1 MDFALPL
8 ENKKISDSSL
18 ETKIREMLGENE
30 RELFRIV
37 TDLLPCGN
45 YGQSLAEFTDRRIIA
60 AHREEDGNI
69 VCDTVLYSE
78 AESLTIKRMYGNA
91 FLLAVKKSG
100 EKTQIARATY
110 AVTALFNSAVLFM
123 DKINSEMPT
132 DEAMESVIS
141 AYRSFCTVC
150 PKCGRN
156 LVRPGADCLN
166 CASKGKLVSKLVKY
180 VKPEF
185 KIICISVIMSVVITA
200 LSLVPPYITK
210 MLVDDVIPSKNKQAL
225 YIIVAFLLGTYI
237 IQYLLGAIRGTLLR
251 RAGDSIVADLRNDV
265 FEKAQ
270 HLPMKFYDKT
280 STGSVIN
287 RISNDTSNLQAF
299 ILRITQ
305 DVITQL
311 FLLVGIVII
320 MITMNWKLSLLS
332 LIPVPFVVYAS
343 RKFGRKIRPFYRRIW
358 RKWTAVSSVLTDSIP
373 CIRVVKAFSGE
384 KRASKRLEKQNNE
397 WFRVSVRAGKMSSI
411 FSSLISFVVV
421 CGSLIIW
428 DVGGLQVIN
437 GSPDISLGL
446 LVSFISYTSMFYGP
460 VNFFAGLNDSYQ
472 SALTS
477 AERVMDILDAEPE
490 HDDGKGNIPDHIS
503 GKVEFRHVS
512 FSFDKTKNVL
522 SDINLTIEPGEAVG
536 IVGTTG
542 SGKTTLINLFMRF
555 YDNYDGQIL
564 LDGKDIKTIDMSYF
578 RTKIGYVQQE
588 AMMFSDTIFN
598 NIAYAKPNAT
608 IEEVLMAAD
617 IANAHEFILRH
628 PDAYDTILG
637 ERGVGLS
644 GGERQRISIARAILN
659 NPSVLIFDEATSAVD
674 SETEKLIQDA
684 INNLVKGRTTLMI
697 AHRLSTLKQA
707 DKIVVI
713 DKGRIAEFGTPD
725 ELMAKQGKYYRL
737 VKIQSMAD
745 QVKLD
750 KEKEHL
756 E

>member
-1 MDFALPL
+1 MNIVLPL
-8 ENKKISDSSL
+8 ENKKITDEAIL
-18 ETKIREMLGENE
+18 ERLKTELSEGE
-30 RELFRIV
+30 RELFRIT
-37 TDLLPCGN
+37 TDLLPDGN
-45 YGQSLAEFTDRRIIA
+45 YGEPLVAFTDSRIISVYPS
-60 AHREEDGNI
+60 GNSSE
-69 VCDTVLYSE
+69 VMTVSYSE
-78 AESLTIKRMYGNA
+78 LDGLSIKRMYGNA
-91 FLLAVKKSG
+91 FLLAIKKSG
-100 EKTQIARATY
+100 EKVSLARATY
-110 AVTALFNSAVLFM
+110 AVTALFNAAVLFV
-123 DKINSEMPT
+123 DK
-132 DEAMESVIS
+132 VIS
-141 AYRSFCTVC
+141 GTQADDAIGGVETAYRSFCTVC

-166 CASKGKLVSKLVKY
+166 CASKGKLVSKLAKY
-180 VKPEF
+180 VKPEI
-185 KIICISVIMSVVITA
+185 KVIILSVVMSVMITA
-200 LSLVPPYITK
+200 LSLVPPYVTK
-210 MLVDDVIPSKNKQAL
+210 MLVDDIIPDKNKKML
-225 YIIVAFLLGTYI
+225 YIIVAFLFGTYLV
-237 IQYLLGAIRGTLLR
+237 QYLLSAVRGALLR

-287 RISNDTSNLQAF
+287 RISSDTNNLQAF

-305 DVITQL
+305 EVVTQL
-311 FLLVGIVII
+311 FLLIGIVVI

-373 CIRVVKAFSGE
+373 CIRVIKSFSGE
-384 KRASKRLEKQNNE
+384 KRASKRLEKQNEE
-397 WFRVSVRAGKMSSI
+397 WLKVSVRAGRMSSI
-411 FSSLISFVVV
+411 FTAAVSFVIV

-428 DVGGLQVIN
+428 NVGGLEVIE
-437 GSPDISLGL
+437 GKSGISLGL

-490 HDDGKGNIPDHIS
+490 HDDGKGNIPQRLQ

-542 SGKTTLINLFMRF
+542 SGKTTLINLFLRF

-564 LDGKDIKTIDMSYF
+564 LDGQDIKTLDMSWF
-578 RTKIGYVQQE
+578 RSRIGYVQQE

-598 NIAYAKPNAT
+598 NIAYGKPNAS
-608 IEEVLMAAD
+608 IEEVLKAAD

-628 PDAYDTILG
+628 PDAYDTVLG

-659 NPSVLIFDEATSAVD
+659 NPGVLIFDEATSAVD

-713 DKGRIAEFGTPD
+713 DKGRILEFGTPD
-725 ELMAKQGKYYRL
+725 ELMAKKGKYYRL
-737 VKIQSMAD
+737 VKIQSMAES
-745 QVKLD
+745 VTRD
-750 KEKEHL
+750 KEREHL

>member
-1 MDFALPL
+1 MNLVLPL
-8 ENKKISDSSL
+8 ENKKITDEAIL
-18 ETKIREMLGENE
+18 ERLKTELSEGE
-30 RELFRIV
+30 RELFRIT
-37 TDLLPCGN
+37 TDLLPDGN
-45 YGQSLAEFTDRRIIA
+45 YGEPLVAFTDSRIISVYPSGNS
-60 AHREEDGNI
+60 RE
-69 VCDTVLYSE
+69 VMTVSYSE
-78 AESLTIKRMYGNA
+78 LDGLSIKRMYGNA
-91 FLLAVKKSG
+91 FLLAIKKSG
-100 EKTQIARATY
+100 EKVSLARATY
-110 AVTALFNSAVLFM
+110 AVTALFNAAVLFV
-123 DKINSEMPT
+123 DK
-132 DEAMESVIS
+132 VIS
-141 AYRSFCTVC
+141 GTQADDAIGGVETAYRSFCTVC

-166 CASKGKLVSKLVKY
+166 CASKGKLVSKLAKY
-180 VKPEF
+180 VKPEI
-185 KIICISVIMSVVITA
+185 KAIILSVVMSVMITA
-200 LSLVPPYITK
+200 LSLVPPYVTK
-210 MLVDDVIPSKNKQAL
+210 MLVDDIIPDKNKKML
-225 YIIVAFLLGTYI
+225 YIIVAFLFGTYLV
-237 IQYLLGAIRGTLLR
+237 QYLLSAVRGALLR

-287 RISNDTSNLQAF
+287 RISSDTNNLQAF

-305 DVITQL
+305 EVVTQL
-311 FLLVGIVII
+311 FLLIGIVVI

-373 CIRVVKAFSGE
+373 CIRVIKSFSGE
-384 KRASKRLEKQNNE
+384 KRASKRLEKQNEE
-397 WFRVSVRAGKMSSI
+397 WLKVSVRAGRMSSI
-411 FSSLISFVVV
+411 FTAAVSFVIV

-428 DVGGLQVIN
+428 NVGGLEVIE
-437 GSPDISLGL
+437 GKSGISLGL

-490 HDDGKGNIPDHIS
+490 HDDGKGNIPQRIQ

-542 SGKTTLINLFMRF
+542 SGKTTLVNLFLRF

-564 LDGKDIKTIDMSYF
+564 LDGKDIKTLDMSWF
-578 RTKIGYVQQE
+578 RSKIGYVQQE

-598 NIAYAKPNAT
+598 NIAYGKPNAT
-608 IEEVLMAAD
+608 IEEVLKAAD

-628 PDAYDTILG
+628 PDAYDTVLG

-713 DKGRIAEFGTPD
+713 DKGRILEFGTPD
-725 ELMAKQGKYYRL
+725 ELMAKKGKYYRL
-737 VKIQSMAD
+737 VKIQSMAES
-745 QVKLD
+745 VTRD
-750 KEKEHL
+750 KEREHL

>member
-1 MDFALPL
+1 MNLVLPL
-8 ENKKISDSSL
+8 ENKKITDEAIL
-18 ETKIREMLGENE
+18 ERLKTELSEGE
-30 RELFRIV
+30 RELFRIT
-37 TDLLPCGN
+37 TDLLPDGN
-45 YGQSLAEFTDRRIIA
+45 YGEPLVVFTDSRIISVYPSGNS
-60 AHREEDGNI
+60 RE
-69 VCDTVLYSE
+69 VMTVSYSE
-78 AESLTIKRMYGNA
+78 LDGLSIKRMYGNA
-91 FLLAVKKSG
+91 FLLAIKKSG
-100 EKTQIARATY
+100 EKVSLARATY
-110 AVTALFNSAVLFM
+110 AVTALFNAAVLFV
-123 DKINSEMPT
+123 DK
-132 DEAMESVIS
+132 VIS
-141 AYRSFCTVC
+141 GTQADDATGGVETAYRSFCTVC

-166 CASKGKLVSKLVKY
+166 CASKGKLVSKLAKY
-180 VKPEF
+180 VKPEI
-185 KIICISVIMSVVITA
+185 KVIILSVVMSVMITA
-200 LSLVPPYITK
+200 LSLVPPYVTK
-210 MLVDDVIPSKNKQAL
+210 MLVDDIIPDKNKKML
-225 YIIVAFLLGTYI
+225 YIIVAFLFGTYLV
-237 IQYLLGAIRGTLLR
+237 QYLLSAVRGALLR

-287 RISNDTSNLQAF
+287 RISSDTNNLQAF

-305 DVITQL
+305 EVVTQL
-311 FLLVGIVII
+311 FLLIGIIVI

-373 CIRVVKAFSGE
+373 CIRVVKSFSGE
-384 KRASKRLEKQNNE
+384 KRASKRLEKQNEE
-397 WFRVSVRAGKMSSI
+397 WLKVSVRAGRMSSI
-411 FSSLISFVVV
+411 FTAAVSFVIV

-428 DVGGLQVIN
+428 NVGGLEVIE
-437 GSPDISLGL
+437 GKSGISLGL

-490 HDDGKGNIPDHIS
+490 HDDGKGNIPQRIQ

-542 SGKTTLINLFMRF
+542 SGKTTLVNLFLRF

-564 LDGKDIKTIDMSYF
+564 LDGKDIKTLDMSWF
-578 RTKIGYVQQE
+578 RSKIGYVQQE

-598 NIAYAKPNAT
+598 NIAYGKPNAT
-608 IEEVLMAAD
+608 IEEVLKAAD

-628 PDAYDTILG
+628 PDAYDTVLG

-713 DKGRIAEFGTPD
+713 DKGRILEFGTPD
-725 ELMAKQGKYYRL
+725 ELMAKKGKYYRL
-737 VKIQSMAD
+737 VKIQSMAES
-745 QVKLD
+745 VTRD
-750 KEKEHL
+750 KEREHL

>member
-1 MDFALPL
+1 MEFNLPL
-8 ENKKISDSSL
+8 ENKKVKDASIEEALLKLITGD
-18 ETKIREMLGENE
+18 E

-37 TDLLPCGN
+37 SDLSLDGK
-45 YGQSLAEFTDRRIIA
+45 YGETLAEFTDKRIISVDKDNNG
-60 AHREEDGNI
+60 EI
-69 VCDTVLYSE
+69 KTVFVDYSDIE
-78 AESLTIKRMYGNA
+78 KIFIKRMYGNA
-91 FLLAVKKSG
+91 VLIAQKKDGGKISL
-100 EKTQIARATY
+100 IRSTY
-110 AVTALFNSAVLFM
+110 AVTALFNSATIFFE
-123 DKINSEMPT
+123 KINSEISI
-132 DEAMESVIS
+132 DEAMESIDV
-141 AYRSFCTVC
+141 AYKNFSTIC
-150 PKCGRN
+150 PKCGRK
-156 LVRPGADCLN
+156 LIHPGADCLN
-166 CASKGKLVSKLVKY
+166 CASKGKIISKLVKY
-180 VKPEF
+180 VKPEL
-185 KIICISVIMSVVITA
+185 KTITLSVIFSIIITA
-200 LSLVPPYITK
+200 LSLLPPYITK
-210 MLVDDVIPSKNKQAL
+210 TLVDDILVNKNKQMLYVVVAAL
-225 YIIVAFLLGTYI
+225 FGAYFV
-237 IQYLLGAIRGTLLR
+237 QYLLSAVRNTLLR
-251 RAGDSIVADLRNDV
+251 YTGDRIVESLRNDV

-270 HLPMKFYDKT
+270 HLPMRFYDKT

-287 RISNDTSNLQAF
+287 RISNDTNTLQAF
-299 ILRITQ
+299 IMRITQ
-305 DVITQL
+305 EVITQF
-311 FLLVGIVII
+311 FLLIGIMVI
-320 MITMNWKLSLLS
+320 MLVMNWRLSLLS

-343 RKFGRKIRPFYRRIW
+343 RRFGKKVRPFYRRIW

-373 CIRVVKAFSGE
+373 CIKVVKSFSGE
-384 KRASKRLEKQNNE
+384 KRAANRFRKQNRE
-397 WFRVSVRAGKMSSI
+397 WFKVSVRAGKMSSI
-411 FSSLISFVVV
+411 FPAIISFVVV
-421 CGSLIIW
+421 LGSLIIW
-428 DVGGLQVIN
+428 GVGGIDVIE
-437 GSPDISLGL
+437 GKTGITPGL

-477 AERVMDILDAEPE
+477 AERVMDIIDAEPE
-490 HDDGKGNIPDHIS
+490 RDDGRGNIPDVIR
-503 GKVEFRHVS
+503 GKVEFKHVS

-564 LDGKDIKTIDMSYF
+564 LDGKDIKTIDMEYF
-578 RTKIGYVQQE
+578 RSKIGYVQQE

-598 NIAYAKPNAT
+598 NIAYAKPNAS
-608 IEEVLMAAD
+608 IEEVIRAAD

-644 GGERQRISIARAILN
+644 GGERQRVSIARAILN

-697 AHRLSTLKQA
+697 AHRLSTLRQA

-725 ELMAKQGKYYRL
+725 ELMAKKGKYYRL

>member
-1 MDFALPL
+1 M
-8 ENKKISDSSL
+8 
-18 ETKIREMLGENE
+18 
-30 RELFRIV
+30 
-37 TDLLPCGN
+37 
-45 YGQSLAEFTDRRIIA
+45 
-60 AHREEDGNI
+60 
-69 VCDTVLYSE
+69 
-78 AESLTIKRMYGNA
+78 
-91 FLLAVKKSG
+91 
-100 EKTQIARATY
+100 
-110 AVTALFNSAVLFM
+110 
-123 DKINSEMPT
+123 
-132 DEAMESVIS
+132 
-141 AYRSFCTVC
+141 
-150 PKCGRN
+150 
-156 LVRPGADCLN
+156 
-166 CASKGKLVSKLVKY
+166 
-180 VKPEF
+180 
-185 KIICISVIMSVVITA
+185 
-200 LSLVPPYITK
+200 PPYITK
-210 MLVDDVIPSKNKQAL
+210 TLVDDILVNKNKQMLYVVVAAL
-225 YIIVAFLLGTYI
+225 FGAYFV
-237 IQYLLGAIRGTLLR
+237 QYLLSAVRNTLLR
-251 RAGDSIVADLRNDV
+251 YTGDRIVESLRNDV

-270 HLPMKFYDKT
+270 HLPMRFYDKT

-287 RISNDTSNLQAF
+287 RISNDTNTLQAF
-299 ILRITQ
+299 IMRITQ
-305 DVITQL
+305 EVITQF
-311 FLLVGIVII
+311 FLLIGIMVI
-320 MITMNWKLSLLS
+320 MLVMNWRLSLLS

-343 RKFGRKIRPFYRRIW
+343 RRFGKKVRPFYRRIW

-373 CIRVVKAFSGE
+373 CIKVVKSFSGE
-384 KRASKRLEKQNNE
+384 KRAANRFRKQNRE
-397 WFRVSVRAGKMSSI
+397 WFKVSVRAGKMSSI
-411 FSSLISFVVV
+411 FPAIISFVVV
-421 CGSLIIW
+421 LGSLIIW
-428 DVGGLQVIN
+428 GVGGIDVIE
-437 GSPDISLGL
+437 GKTGITPGL

-477 AERVMDILDAEPE
+477 AERVMDIIDAEPE
-490 HDDGKGNIPDHIS
+490 RDDGRGNIPDVIR
-503 GKVEFRHVS
+503 GKVEFKHVS

-564 LDGKDIKTIDMSYF
+564 LDGKDIKTIDMEYF
-578 RTKIGYVQQE
+578 RSKIGYVQQE

-598 NIAYAKPNAT
+598 NIAYAKPNAS
-608 IEEVLMAAD
+608 IEEVIRAAD

-644 GGERQRISIARAILN
+644 GGERQRVSIARAILN

-697 AHRLSTLKQA
+697 AHRLSTLRQA

-725 ELMAKQGKYYRL
+725 ELMAKKGKYYRL

>member
-1 MDFALPL
+1 MNLVLPL
-8 ENKKISDSSL
+8 ENKKITDEAIL
-18 ETKIREMLGENE
+18 ERLKTELSEGE
-30 RELFRIV
+30 RELFRIT
-37 TDLLPCGN
+37 TDLLPDGN
-45 YGQSLAEFTDRRIIA
+45 YGEPLVAFTDSRIISVYPSGNS
-60 AHREEDGNI
+60 RE
-69 VCDTVLYSE
+69 VMTVSYSE
-78 AESLTIKRMYGNA
+78 LDGLSIKRMYGNA
-91 FLLAVKKSG
+91 FLLAIKKSG
-100 EKTQIARATY
+100 EKVSLARATY
-110 AVTALFNSAVLFM
+110 AVTALFNAAVLFV
-123 DKINSEMPT
+123 DK
-132 DEAMESVIS
+132 VIS
-141 AYRSFCTVC
+141 GTQADDAIGGVETAYRSFCTVC

-166 CASKGKLVSKLVKY
+166 CASKGKLVSKLAKY
-180 VKPEF
+180 VKPEI
-185 KIICISVIMSVVITA
+185 KVIILSVVMSVMITA
-200 LSLVPPYITK
+200 LSLVPPYVTK
-210 MLVDDVIPSKNKQAL
+210 MLVDDIIPDKNKKML
-225 YIIVAFLLGTYI
+225 YIIVAFLFGTYLVH
-237 IQYLLGAIRGTLLR
+237 YLLSAVRGALLR

-287 RISNDTSNLQAF
+287 RISSDTNNLQAF

-305 DVITQL
+305 EVVTQL
-311 FLLVGIVII
+311 FLLIGIIVI

-373 CIRVVKAFSGE
+373 CIRVIKSFSGE
-384 KRASKRLEKQNNE
+384 KRASKRLEKQNEE
-397 WFRVSVRAGKMSSI
+397 WLKVSVRAGRMSSI
-411 FSSLISFVVV
+411 FTAAVSFVIV

-428 DVGGLQVIN
+428 NVGGLEVIE
-437 GSPDISLGL
+437 GKSGISLGL

-490 HDDGKGNIPDHIS
+490 HDDGKGNIPQRIQ

-542 SGKTTLINLFMRF
+542 SGKTTLVNLFLRF

-564 LDGKDIKTIDMSYF
+564 LDGKDIKTLDMSWF
-578 RTKIGYVQQE
+578 RSKIGYVQQE

-598 NIAYAKPNAT
+598 NIAYGKPNAT
-608 IEEVLMAAD
+608 IEEVLKAAD

-628 PDAYDTILG
+628 PDAYDTVLG

-713 DKGRIAEFGTPD
+713 DKGRILEFGTPD
-725 ELMAKQGKYYRL
+725 ELMAKKGKYYRL
-737 VKIQSMAD
+737 VKIQSMAES
-745 QVKLD
+745 VTRD
-750 KEKEHL
+750 KEREHL

>member
-1 MDFALPL
+1 MNLVLPL
-8 ENKKISDSSL
+8 ENKKITDEAIL
-18 ETKIREMLGENE
+18 ERLKTELSEGE
-30 RELFRIV
+30 RELFRIT
-37 TDLLPCGN
+37 TDLLPDGN
-45 YGQSLAEFTDRRIIA
+45 YGEPLVAFTDSRIISVYPSGNS
-60 AHREEDGNI
+60 RE
-69 VCDTVLYSE
+69 VMTVSYSE
-78 AESLTIKRMYGNA
+78 LDGLSIKRMYGNA
-91 FLLAVKKSG
+91 FLLAIKKSG
-100 EKTQIARATY
+100 EKVSLARATY
-110 AVTALFNSAVLFM
+110 AVTALFNAAVLFV
-123 DKINSEMPT
+123 DK
-132 DEAMESVIS
+132 VIS
-141 AYRSFCTVC
+141 GTQADDAIGGVETAYRSFCTVC

-166 CASKGKLVSKLVKY
+166 CASKGKLVSKLAKY
-180 VKPEF
+180 VKPEI
-185 KIICISVIMSVVITA
+185 KVIILSVVMSVMITA
-200 LSLVPPYITK
+200 LSLVPPYVTK
-210 MLVDDVIPSKNKQAL
+210 MLVDDIIPDKNKKML
-225 YIIVAFLLGTYI
+225 YIIVAFLFGTYLV
-237 IQYLLGAIRGTLLR
+237 QYLLSAVRGALLR

-287 RISNDTSNLQAF
+287 RISSDTNNLQAF

-305 DVITQL
+305 EVVTQL
-311 FLLVGIVII
+311 FLLIGIIVI

-373 CIRVVKAFSGE
+373 CIRVIKSFSGE
-384 KRASKRLEKQNNE
+384 KRASKRLEKQNEE
-397 WFRVSVRAGKMSSI
+397 WLKVSVRAGRMSSI
-411 FSSLISFVVV
+411 FTAAVSFVIV

-428 DVGGLQVIN
+428 NVGGLEVIE
-437 GSPDISLGL
+437 GKSGISLGL

-490 HDDGKGNIPDHIS
+490 HDDGKGNIPQRIQ

-542 SGKTTLINLFMRF
+542 SGKTTLVNLFLRF

-564 LDGKDIKTIDMSYF
+564 LDGKDIKTLDMSWF
-578 RTKIGYVQQE
+578 RSKIGYVQQE

-598 NIAYAKPNAT
+598 NIAYGKPNAT
-608 IEEVLMAAD
+608 IEEVLKAAD

-628 PDAYDTILG
+628 PDAYDTVLG

-713 DKGRIAEFGTPD
+713 DKGRILEFGTPD
-725 ELMAKQGKYYRL
+725 ELMAKKGKYYRL
-737 VKIQSMAD
+737 VKIQSMAES
-745 QVKLD
+745 VTRD
-750 KEKEHL
+750 K
-756 E
+756 

>member
-1 MDFALPL
+1 MNLVLPL
-8 ENKKISDSSL
+8 ENKKITDEAIL
-18 ETKIREMLGENE
+18 ERLKTELSEGE
-30 RELFRIV
+30 RELFRIT
-37 TDLLPCGN
+37 TDLLPDGN
-45 YGQSLAEFTDRRIIA
+45 YGEPLVAFTDSRIISVYPSGNS
-60 AHREEDGNI
+60 RE
-69 VCDTVLYSE
+69 VMTVSYSE
-78 AESLTIKRMYGNA
+78 LDGLSIKRMYGNA
-91 FLLAVKKSG
+91 FLLAIKKSG
-100 EKTQIARATY
+100 EKVSLARATY
-110 AVTALFNSAVLFM
+110 AVTALFNAAVLFV
-123 DKINSEMPT
+123 DK
-132 DEAMESVIS
+132 VIS
-141 AYRSFCTVC
+141 GTPADDAIGGVETAYRSFCTVC

-166 CASKGKLVSKLVKY
+166 CASKGKLVSKLAKY
-180 VKPEF
+180 VKPEI
-185 KIICISVIMSVVITA
+185 KAIILSVVMSVMITA
-200 LSLVPPYITK
+200 LSLVPPYVTK
-210 MLVDDVIPSKNKQAL
+210 MLVDDIIPDKNKKML
-225 YIIVAFLLGTYI
+225 YIIVAFLFGTYLV
-237 IQYLLGAIRGTLLR
+237 QYLLSAVRGALLR

-287 RISNDTSNLQAF
+287 RISSDTNNLQAF

-305 DVITQL
+305 EVVTQL
-311 FLLVGIVII
+311 FLLIGIIVI

-373 CIRVVKAFSGE
+373 CIRVIKSFSGE
-384 KRASKRLEKQNNE
+384 KRASKRLEKQNEE
-397 WFRVSVRAGKMSSI
+397 WLKVSVRAGRMSSI
-411 FSSLISFVVV
+411 FTAAVSFAVV

-428 DVGGLQVIN
+428 NVGGLEVIE
-437 GSPDISLGL
+437 GKSDISLGL

-490 HDDGKGNIPDHIS
+490 HDDGKGNIPQRIQ

-542 SGKTTLINLFMRF
+542 SGKTTLINLFLRF

-564 LDGKDIKTIDMSYF
+564 LDGQDIKTLDMSWF
-578 RTKIGYVQQE
+578 RSKIGYVQQE

-598 NIAYAKPNAT
+598 NIAYGKPNAT
-608 IEEVLMAAD
+608 IEEVLKAAD

-628 PDAYDTILG
+628 PDAYDTVLG

-713 DKGRIAEFGTPD
+713 DKGRILEFGTPD
-725 ELMAKQGKYYRL
+725 ELMAKKGKYYRL
-737 VKIQSMAD
+737 VKIQSMAES
-745 QVKLD
+745 VTRD
-750 KEKEHL
+750 KEREHL

>member
-1 MDFALPL
+1 MELVLPL
-8 ENKKISDSSL
+8 ENKKITN
-18 ETKIREMLGENE
+18 EKIIGRLGEELSEGE
-30 RELFRIV
+30 RELFRIT
-37 TDLLPCGN
+37 TDLLPGGD
-45 YGQSLAEFTDRRIIA
+45 YGEPLVTFTDGRIISVYPSGEGTEA
-60 AHREEDGNI
+60 
-69 VCDTVLYSE
+69 VTVSYSE
-78 AESLTIKRMYGNA
+78 LDGLSIKRMYGNA
-91 FLLAVKKSG
+91 FLMAIMKSG
-100 EKTQIARATY
+100 EKVSLARATY
-110 AVTALFNSAVLFM
+110 AVTALFNAAVLFV
-123 DKINSEMPT
+123 DKVVSGTST
-132 DEAMESVIS
+132 DDAIGGVET
-141 AYRSFCTVC
+141 AYRGFCTVC

-166 CASKGKLVSKLVKY
+166 CASKGKLVSKLAKY
-180 VKPEF
+180 VKPEI
-185 KIICISVIMSVVITA
+185 KTIILSVVMSVMITA
-200 LSLVPPYITK
+200 LSLVPPYVTK
-210 MLVDDVIPSKNKQAL
+210 MLVDDIIPDKNKKML
-225 YIIVAFLLGTYI
+225 YIIVAFLFGTYLV
-237 IQYLLGAIRGTLLR
+237 QYLLSAVRGALLR

-287 RISNDTSNLQAF
+287 RISSDTNNLQAF

-305 DVITQL
+305 EVVTQL
-311 FLLVGIVII
+311 FLLIGIIVI

-358 RKWTAVSSVLTDSIP
+358 RKWTAVSSVLTDAIP
-373 CIRVVKAFSGE
+373 CIRVVKSFSGE
-384 KRASKRLEKQNNE
+384 KRASKRLEKQNDE
-397 WFRVSVRAGKMSSI
+397 WLKVSVRAGRMSSI
-411 FSSLISFVVV
+411 FTAAVSFVIV

-428 DVGGLQVIN
+428 NVGGLEVIE
-437 GSPDISLGL
+437 GKSGISLGL

-490 HDDGKGNIPDHIS
+490 HDDGKGNIPQRLQ

-542 SGKTTLINLFMRF
+542 SGKTTLINLFLRF

-564 LDGKDIKTIDMSYF
+564 LDGQDIKTLDMSWF
-578 RTKIGYVQQE
+578 RSRIGYVQQE

-598 NIAYAKPNAT
+598 NIAYGKPNAT
-608 IEEVLMAAD
+608 IEEVLKAAD
-617 IANAHEFILRH
+617 IANVHEFILRH
-628 PDAYDTILG
+628 PDAYDTVLG

-644 GGERQRISIARAILN
+644 GGERQRISITRAILN
-659 NPSVLIFDEATSAVD
+659 NPGVLIFDEATSAVD

-713 DKGRIAEFGTPD
+713 DKGRILEFGTPD
-725 ELMAKQGKYYRL
+725 ELMAKKGKYYRL
-737 VKIQSMAD
+737 VKIQSMAES
-745 QVKLD
+745 VTRD
-750 KEKEHL
+750 KEREHL

>member
-1 MDFALPL
+1 MNLVLPL
-8 ENKKISDSSL
+8 ENKKITDEAIL
-18 ETKIREMLGENE
+18 ERLKTELSEGE
-30 RELFRIV
+30 RELFRIT
-37 TDLLPCGN
+37 TDLLPDGN
-45 YGQSLAEFTDRRIIA
+45 YGEPLVAFTDSRIISVYPSGNS
-60 AHREEDGNI
+60 RE
-69 VCDTVLYSE
+69 VMTVSYSE
-78 AESLTIKRMYGNA
+78 LDGLSIKRMYGNA
-91 FLLAVKKSG
+91 FLLAIKKSG
-100 EKTQIARATY
+100 EKVSLARATY
-110 AVTALFNSAVLFM
+110 AVTALFNAAVLFV
-123 DKINSEMPT
+123 DKVVSGTST
-132 DEAMESVIS
+132 DDAIGGVET

-166 CASKGKLVSKLVKY
+166 CASKGKLVSKLAKY
-180 VKPEF
+180 VKPEI
-185 KIICISVIMSVVITA
+185 KVIILSVVMSVMITA
-200 LSLVPPYITK
+200 LSLVPPYVTK
-210 MLVDDVIPSKNKQAL
+210 MLVDDIIPDKNKKML
-225 YIIVAFLLGTYI
+225 YIIVAFLFGTYLV
-237 IQYLLGAIRGTLLR
+237 QYLLSAVRGALLR

-287 RISNDTSNLQAF
+287 RISSDTNNLQAF

-305 DVITQL
+305 EVVTQL
-311 FLLVGIVII
+311 FLLIGIIVI

-373 CIRVVKAFSGE
+373 CIRVVKSFSGE
-384 KRASKRLEKQNNE
+384 KRASKRLEKQNEE
-397 WFRVSVRAGKMSSI
+397 WLKVSVRAGRMSSI
-411 FSSLISFVVV
+411 FTAAVSFVIV

-428 DVGGLQVIN
+428 NVGGLEVIE
-437 GSPDISLGL
+437 GKSGISLGL

-490 HDDGKGNIPDHIS
+490 HDDGKGNIPQRIQ

-542 SGKTTLINLFMRF
+542 SGKTTLVNLFLRF

-564 LDGKDIKTIDMSYF
+564 LDGKDIKTLDMSWF
-578 RTKIGYVQQE
+578 RSKIGYVQQE

-598 NIAYAKPNAT
+598 NIAYGKPNAT
-608 IEEVLMAAD
+608 IEEVLKAAD

-628 PDAYDTILG
+628 PDAYDTVLG

-713 DKGRIAEFGTPD
+713 DKGRILEFGTPD
-725 ELMAKQGKYYRL
+725 ELMAKKGKYYRL
-737 VKIQSMAD
+737 VKIQSMAES
-745 QVKLD
+745 VTRD
-750 KEKEHL
+750 KEREHL

>member
-1 MDFALPL
+1 MDFILPL
-8 ENKKISDSSL
+8 ENKKTSDEKLIKTLQERLS
-18 ETKIREMLGENE
+18 EGE

-37 TDLLPCGN
+37 TDLSPDGN
-45 YGQSLAEFTDRRIIA
+45 YGDSVVEFTDKKITAVYRDENGDTKPVSVSYDEI
-60 AHREEDGNI
+60 DG
-69 VCDTVLYSE
+69 LS
-78 AESLTIKRMYGNA
+78 IKRMYGNA
-91 FLLAVKKSG
+91 FLLAIMKNGKKT
-100 EKTQIARATY
+100 ELARATY
-110 AVTALFNSAVLFM
+110 AVTALFNAAVLFV
-123 DKINSEMPT
+123 DKIIAGTPT
-132 DEAMESVIS
+132 DEAVEGVEI

-150 PKCGRN
+150 PKCGRK
-156 LVRPGADCLN
+156 LIRPGADCLN
-166 CASKGKLVSKLVKY
+166 CASKGRLVSKLAKY
-180 VKPEF
+180 VKPEM
-185 KIICISVIMSVVITA
+185 KAIILSVIMSVVITA
-200 LSLVPPYITK
+200 LSLVPPYVTK
-210 MLVDDVIPSKNKQAL
+210 MLVDDVIPNKNKRML
-225 YIIVAFLLGTYI
+225 YIIVAFLFGTYLM
-237 IQYLLGAIRGTLLR
+237 QYLIGAIRGALLR

-305 DVITQL
+305 EVITQL
-311 FLLVGIVII
+311 FLLFGIIII

-373 CIRVVKAFSGE
+373 CIRVVKSFSGE
-384 KRASKRLEKQNNE
+384 KRASKRLEKQNRE
-397 WFRVSVRAGKMSSI
+397 WLKVSVRAGRMSSI
-411 FSSLISFVVV
+411 FTSAVSFVVV

-428 DVGGLQVIN
+428 NVGGLEVIEGN
-437 GSPDISLGL
+437 SGISLGL

-490 HDDGKGNIPDHIS
+490 HDDGKGNMPERIN

-564 LDGKDIKTIDMSYF
+564 LDGKDIKSIDMSWF
-578 RTKIGYVQQE
+578 RSKIGYVQQE

-598 NIAYAKPNAT
+598 NIAYGKPNAS
-608 IEEVLMAAD
+608 IEEVLKAAD

-628 PDAYDTILG
+628 PDAYDTVLG

-713 DKGRIAEFGTPD
+713 DKGRILEFGTPD
-725 ELMAKQGKYYRL
+725 ELMAKKGKYYKL
-737 VKIQSMAD
+737 VKIQSMAES
-745 QVKLD
+745 VKLD
-750 KEKEHL
+750 KEREHFD
-756 E
+756 

>member
-1 MDFALPL
+1 MELVLPL
-8 ENKKISDSSL
+8 ENKKITN
-18 ETKIREMLGENE
+18 EKIIGRLGEELSEGE
-30 RELFRIV
+30 RELFRIT
-37 TDLLPCGN
+37 TDLLPGGD
-45 YGQSLAEFTDRRIIA
+45 YGEPLVTFTDGRIISVYPSGEGTEA
-60 AHREEDGNI
+60 
-69 VCDTVLYSE
+69 VTVSYSE
-78 AESLTIKRMYGNA
+78 LDGLSIKRMYGNA
-91 FLLAVKKSG
+91 FLMAIMKSG
-100 EKTQIARATY
+100 EKVSLARATY
-110 AVTALFNSAVLFM
+110 AVTALFNAAVLFV
-123 DKINSEMPT
+123 DKVVSGTST
-132 DEAMESVIS
+132 DDAIGGVET
-141 AYRSFCTVC
+141 AYRGFCTVC

-166 CASKGKLVSKLVKY
+166 CASKGKLVSKLAKY
-180 VKPEF
+180 VKPEI
-185 KIICISVIMSVVITA
+185 KTIILSVVMSVMITA
-200 LSLVPPYITK
+200 LSLVPPYVTK
-210 MLVDDVIPSKNKQAL
+210 MLVDDIIPDKNKKML
-225 YIIVAFLLGTYI
+225 YIIVAFLFGTYLV
-237 IQYLLGAIRGTLLR
+237 QYLLSAVRGALLR

-287 RISNDTSNLQAF
+287 RISSDTNNLQAF

-305 DVITQL
+305 EVVTQL
-311 FLLVGIVII
+311 FLLIGIIVI

-358 RKWTAVSSVLTDSIP
+358 RKWTAVSSVLTDAIP
-373 CIRVVKAFSGE
+373 CIRVVKSFSGE
-384 KRASKRLEKQNNE
+384 KRASKRLEKQNDE
-397 WFRVSVRAGKMSSI
+397 WLKVSVRAGRMSSI
-411 FSSLISFVVV
+411 FTAAVSFVIV

-428 DVGGLQVIN
+428 NVGGLEVIE
-437 GSPDISLGL
+437 GKSGISLGL

-490 HDDGKGNIPDHIS
+490 HDDGKGNIPQRLQ

-522 SDINLTIEPGEAVG
+522 SDINLTIEPGEAVD

-542 SGKTTLINLFMRF
+542 SGKTTLINLFLRF

-564 LDGKDIKTIDMSYF
+564 LDGQDIKTLDMSWF
-578 RTKIGYVQQE
+578 RSRIGYVQQE

-598 NIAYAKPNAT
+598 NIAYGKPNAT
-608 IEEVLMAAD
+608 IEEVLKAAD
-617 IANAHEFILRH
+617 IANVHEFILRH
-628 PDAYDTILG
+628 PDAYDTVLG

-659 NPSVLIFDEATSAVD
+659 NPGVLIFDEATSAVD

-713 DKGRIAEFGTPD
+713 DKGRILEFGTPD
-725 ELMAKQGKYYRL
+725 ELMAKKGKYYRL
-737 VKIQSMAD
+737 VKIQSMAES
-745 QVKLD
+745 VTRD
-750 KEKEHL
+750 KEREHL

>member
-8 ENKKISDSSL
+8 ENKKITDSSL
-18 ETKIREMLGENE
+18 EIKIGEMLAENE
-30 RELFRIV
+30 REFFKIV
-37 TDLLPCGN
+37 TDLLPSGN
-45 YGQSLAEFTDRRIIA
+45 YGQSLAEFTSDRIIA
-60 AHREEDGNI
+60 VNRENGGEI
-69 VCDTVLYSE
+69 SAICVPYSE
-78 AESLTIKRMYGNA
+78 IESLTIKRMYGNA
-91 FLLAVKKSG
+91 FLLAVKKNG
-100 EKTQIARATY
+100 EKTEIARATY

-123 DKINSEMPT
+123 DKISSGIPI
-132 DEAMESVIS
+132 DEAMESVVT
-141 AYRSFCTVC
+141 AYKSFCTVC

-185 KIICISVIMSVVITA
+185 KIISLSVIMSVVITA

-237 IQYLLGAIRGTLLR
+237 IQYLFSAIRGTLLR
-251 RAGDSIVADLRNDV
+251 RAGDSIVANLRNDV

-384 KRASKRLEKQNNE
+384 RRASKRLEKQNKE
-397 WFRVSVRAGKMSSI
+397 WQKVSIRAGKMSSI
-411 FSSLISFVVV
+411 FSALISFVVV

-477 AERVMDILDAEPE
+477 AERIMDILDAEPE
-490 HDDGKGNIPDHIS
+490 HDDGKGNIPDHIN

-598 NIAYAKPNAT
+598 NIAYAKPNAS
-608 IEEVLMAAD
+608 IEEVIMAAD

-725 ELMAKQGKYYRL
+725 ELMAKKGKYYKL

>member
-1 MDFALPL
+1 MNLVLPL
-8 ENKKISDSSL
+8 ENKKITDEAIL
-18 ETKIREMLGENE
+18 ERLKTELSEGE
-30 RELFRIV
+30 RELFRIT
-37 TDLLPCGN
+37 TDLLPDGN
-45 YGQSLAEFTDRRIIA
+45 YGEPLVAFTDSRIISVYPSGNS
-60 AHREEDGNI
+60 RE
-69 VCDTVLYSE
+69 VMTVSYSE
-78 AESLTIKRMYGNA
+78 LDGLSIKRMYGNA
-91 FLLAVKKSG
+91 FLLAIKKSG
-100 EKTQIARATY
+100 EKVSLARATY
-110 AVTALFNSAVLFM
+110 AVTALFNAAVLFV
-123 DKINSEMPT
+123 DK
-132 DEAMESVIS
+132 VIS
-141 AYRSFCTVC
+141 GTQADDAIGGVETAYRSFCTVC

-166 CASKGKLVSKLVKY
+166 CASKGKLVSKLAKY
-180 VKPEF
+180 VKPEI
-185 KIICISVIMSVVITA
+185 KVIILSVVMSVMITA
-200 LSLVPPYITK
+200 LSLVPPYVTK
-210 MLVDDVIPSKNKQAL
+210 MLVDDIIPDKNKKML
-225 YIIVAFLLGTYI
+225 YIIVAFLFGTYLV
-237 IQYLLGAIRGTLLR
+237 QYLLSAVRGALLR

-287 RISNDTSNLQAF
+287 RISSDTNNLQAF

-305 DVITQL
+305 EVVTQL
-311 FLLVGIVII
+311 FLLIGIIVI

-373 CIRVVKAFSGE
+373 CIRVVKSFSGE
-384 KRASKRLEKQNNE
+384 KRASKRLEKQNEE
-397 WFRVSVRAGKMSSI
+397 WLKVSVRAGRMSSI
-411 FSSLISFVVV
+411 FTAAVSFVIV

-428 DVGGLQVIN
+428 NVGGLEVIE
-437 GSPDISLGL
+437 GKSGISLGL

-490 HDDGKGNIPDHIS
+490 HDDGKGNIPQRIQ

-542 SGKTTLINLFMRF
+542 SGKTTLVNLFLRF

-564 LDGKDIKTIDMSYF
+564 LDGKDIKTLDMSWF
-578 RTKIGYVQQE
+578 RSKIGYVQQE

-598 NIAYAKPNAT
+598 NIAYGKPNAT
-608 IEEVLMAAD
+608 IEEVLKAAD

-628 PDAYDTILG
+628 PDAYDTVLG

-713 DKGRIAEFGTPD
+713 DKGRILEFGTPD
-725 ELMAKQGKYYRL
+725 ELMAKKGKYYRL
-737 VKIQSMAD
+737 VKIQSMAES
-745 QVKLD
+745 VTRD
-750 KEKEHL
+750 KEREHL

>member
-1 MDFALPL
+1 MNLVLPL
-8 ENKKISDSSL
+8 ENKKITDEAIL
-18 ETKIREMLGENE
+18 ERLKTELSEGE
-30 RELFRIV
+30 RELFRIT
-37 TDLLPCGN
+37 TDLLPDGN
-45 YGQSLAEFTDRRIIA
+45 YGEPLVAFTDSRIISVYPSGNS
-60 AHREEDGNI
+60 RE
-69 VCDTVLYSE
+69 VMTVSYSE
-78 AESLTIKRMYGNA
+78 LDGLSIKRMYGNA
-91 FLLAVKKSG
+91 FLLAIKKSG
-100 EKTQIARATY
+100 EKVSLARATY
-110 AVTALFNSAVLFM
+110 AVTALFNAAVLFV
-123 DKINSEMPT
+123 DK
-132 DEAMESVIS
+132 VIS
-141 AYRSFCTVC
+141 GTRADDAIGGVETAYRSFCTVC

-166 CASKGKLVSKLVKY
+166 CASKGKLVSKLAKY
-180 VKPEF
+180 VKPEI
-185 KIICISVIMSVVITA
+185 KVIILSVVMSVMITA
-200 LSLVPPYITK
+200 LSLVPPYVTK
-210 MLVDDVIPSKNKQAL
+210 MLVDDIIPDKNKKML
-225 YIIVAFLLGTYI
+225 YIIVAFLFGTYLV
-237 IQYLLGAIRGTLLR
+237 QYLLSAVRGALLR

-287 RISNDTSNLQAF
+287 RISSDTNNLQAF

-305 DVITQL
+305 EVVTQL
-311 FLLVGIVII
+311 FLLIGIVVI

-373 CIRVVKAFSGE
+373 CIRVIKSFSGE
-384 KRASKRLEKQNNE
+384 KRASKRLEKQNEE
-397 WFRVSVRAGKMSSI
+397 WLKVSVRAGRMSSI
-411 FSSLISFVVV
+411 FTAAVSFAVV

-428 DVGGLQVIN
+428 NVGGLEVIE
-437 GSPDISLGL
+437 GKSDISLGL

-490 HDDGKGNIPDHIS
+490 HDDGKGNIPQRIQ

-542 SGKTTLINLFMRF
+542 SGKTTLINLFLRF

-564 LDGKDIKTIDMSYF
+564 LDGKDIKTLDMSWF
-578 RTKIGYVQQE
+578 RSKIGYVQQE

-598 NIAYAKPNAT
+598 NIAYGKPNAT
-608 IEEVLMAAD
+608 IEEVLKAAD

-628 PDAYDTILG
+628 PDAYDTVLG

-713 DKGRIAEFGTPD
+713 DKGRILEFGTPD
-725 ELMAKQGKYYRL
+725 ELMAKKGKYYRL
-737 VKIQSMAD
+737 VKIQSMAES
-745 QVKLD
+745 VTRD
-750 KEKEHL
+750 KEREHL

>member
-1 MDFALPL
+1 MDFILPL
-8 ENKKISDSSL
+8 ENKKIKDGEIEKSVEAAL
-18 ETKIREMLGENE
+18 ENEE
-30 RELFRIV
+30 RELFKIV
-37 TDLLPCGN
+37 SDLSTEGK
-45 YGQSLAEFTDRRIIA
+45 YGESLIEFTDLGIVYSDRGG
-60 AHREEDGNI
+60 DGNI
-69 VCDTVLYSE
+69 VTEKIIYQDIEKLF
-78 AESLTIKRMYGNA
+78 IKRMYGNA
-91 FLLAVKKSG
+91 MLTAVKKDG
-100 EKTQIARATY
+100 KKIPLIRATY
-110 AVTALFNSAVLFM
+110 AVTALFNAAVMFF
-123 DKINSEMPT
+123 DKISSGT
-132 DEAMESVIS
+132 DIDEALESVILS
-141 AYRSFCTVC
+141 YKNYSTTC
-150 PKCGRN
+150 PKCGRT
-156 LVRPGADCLN
+156 LLRPGADCLN
-166 CASKGKLVSKLVKY
+166 CASKGKIISKLKKY
-180 VKPEF
+180 VKPEAKTLSLSIF
-185 KIICISVIMSVVITA
+185 LSILITA
-200 LSLVPPYITK
+200 LSLLPPYITK
-210 MLVDDVIPSKNKQAL
+210 MLVDDIIPNKDKQML
-225 YIIVAFLLGTYI
+225 YVIVAFLFGAYLV
-237 IQYLLGAIRGTLLR
+237 QYLLSAVRGTLLR
-251 RAGDSIVADLRNDV
+251 YTGDRIVESLRNDV

-287 RISNDTSNLQAF
+287 RISNDTSTLQAF
-299 ILRITQ
+299 IMRITQ
-305 DVITQL
+305 DVITQF
-311 FLLVGIVII
+311 FLLVGIMII
-320 MITMNWKLSLLS
+320 MLMMNWRLSLLS
-332 LIPVPFVVYAS
+332 LIPVPLVVYAS
-343 RKFGRKIRPFYRRIW
+343 RRFGKKVRPFYRRIW

-373 CIRVVKAFSGE
+373 CIKVVKSFSGE
-384 KRASKRLEKQNNE
+384 KRASERFRKQNRE
-397 WFRVSVRAGKMSSI
+397 WFKVSVRAGKMSSI
-411 FSSLISFVVV
+411 FPAIISFVVV

-428 DVGGLQVIN
+428 NVGGLQVIN
-437 GSPDISLGL
+437 DNPTISLGL

-477 AERVMDILDAEPE
+477 AERIMDIIDAEPE
-490 HDDGKGNIPDHIS
+490 RNDGIGNKPDFFR
-503 GKVEFRHVS
+503 GKVEFKHVS

-564 LDGKDIKTIDMSYF
+564 LDGRDIKTIDMEYF
-578 RTKIGYVQQE
+578 RSKIGYVQQE

-598 NIAYAKPNAT
+598 NIAYAKPNAS
-608 IEEVLMAAD
+608 IDEVIMAAD
-617 IANAHEFILRH
+617 IANAHEFIVRH

-697 AHRLSTLKQA
+697 AHRLSTLRQA

-713 DKGRIAEFGTPD
+713 DKGRIAEFGSPD
-725 ELMAKQGKYYRL
+725 ELMAKKGKYYKL
-737 VKIQSMAD
+737 VNIQSMAD

-750 KEKEHL
+750 REKEHL

>member
-1 MDFALPL
+1 MNLVLPL
-8 ENKKISDSSL
+8 ENKKITDEAIL
-18 ETKIREMLGENE
+18 ERLKTELSEGE
-30 RELFRIV
+30 RELFRIT
-37 TDLLPCGN
+37 TDLLPDGN
-45 YGQSLAEFTDRRIIA
+45 YGEPLVAFTDSRIISVYPSGNS
-60 AHREEDGNI
+60 RE
-69 VCDTVLYSE
+69 VMTVSYSE
-78 AESLTIKRMYGNA
+78 LDGLSIKRMYGNA
-91 FLLAVKKSG
+91 FLLAIKKSG
-100 EKTQIARATY
+100 EKVSLARATY
-110 AVTALFNSAVLFM
+110 AVTALFNAAVLFV
-123 DKINSEMPT
+123 DK
-132 DEAMESVIS
+132 VIS
-141 AYRSFCTVC
+141 GTQADDAIGGVETAYRSFCTVC

-166 CASKGKLVSKLVKY
+166 CASKGKLVSKLAKY
-180 VKPEF
+180 VKPEI
-185 KIICISVIMSVVITA
+185 KVIILSVVMSVMITA
-200 LSLVPPYITK
+200 LSLVPPYVTK
-210 MLVDDVIPSKNKQAL
+210 MLVDDIIPDKNKKML
-225 YIIVAFLLGTYI
+225 YIIVAFLFGTYLV
-237 IQYLLGAIRGTLLR
+237 QYLLSAVRGALLR

-287 RISNDTSNLQAF
+287 RISSDTNNLQAF

-305 DVITQL
+305 EVVTQL
-311 FLLVGIVII
+311 FLLIGIIVI

-373 CIRVVKAFSGE
+373 CIRVIKSFSGE
-384 KRASKRLEKQNNE
+384 KRASKRLEKQNEE
-397 WFRVSVRAGKMSSI
+397 WLKVSVRAGKMSSI
-411 FSSLISFVVV
+411 FTAAVSFVIV

-428 DVGGLQVIN
+428 NVGGLEVIE
-437 GSPDISLGL
+437 GKSGISLGL

-490 HDDGKGNIPDHIS
+490 HDDGKGNIPQRIQ

-542 SGKTTLINLFMRF
+542 SGKTTLVNLFLRF

-564 LDGKDIKTIDMSYF
+564 LDGKDIKTLDMSWF
-578 RTKIGYVQQE
+578 RSKIGYVQQE

-598 NIAYAKPNAT
+598 NIAYGKPNAT
-608 IEEVLMAAD
+608 IEEVLKAAD

-628 PDAYDTILG
+628 PDAYDTVLG

-713 DKGRIAEFGTPD
+713 DKGRILEFGTPD
-725 ELMAKQGKYYRL
+725 ELMAKKGKYYRL
-737 VKIQSMAD
+737 VKIQSMAES
-745 QVKLD
+745 VTRN
-750 KEKEHL
+750 KEREHL

>member
-1 MDFALPL
+1 M
-8 ENKKISDSSL
+8 
-18 ETKIREMLGENE
+18 
-30 RELFRIV
+30 
-37 TDLLPCGN
+37 TDLLPGGN
-45 YGQSLAEFTDRRIIA
+45 YGQSLAEFTDRRIIT

-78 AESLTIKRMYGNA
+78 VESLTIKRMYGNA
-91 FLLAVKKSG
+91 FLMAIMKSG
-100 EKTQIARATY
+100 EKVSLARATY
-110 AVTALFNSAVLFM
+110 AVTALFNAAVLFV
-123 DKINSEMPT
+123 DKVVSGTST
-132 DEAMESVIS
+132 DDAIGGVET
-141 AYRSFCTVC
+141 AYRGFCTVC

-166 CASKGKLVSKLVKY
+166 CASKGKLVSKLAKY
-180 VKPEF
+180 VKPEI
-185 KIICISVIMSVVITA
+185 KAIILSVAMSVMITA
-200 LSLVPPYITK
+200 LSLVPPYVTK
-210 MLVDDVIPSKNKQAL
+210 MLVDDIIPDKNKKML
-225 YIIVAFLLGTYI
+225 YIIVAFLFGTYLV
-237 IQYLLGAIRGTLLR
+237 QYLLSAVRGALLR

-287 RISNDTSNLQAF
+287 RISSDTNNLQAF

-305 DVITQL
+305 EVVTQL
-311 FLLVGIVII
+311 FLLIGIIVI

-373 CIRVVKAFSGE
+373 CIRVIKSFSGE
-384 KRASKRLEKQNNE
+384 KRASKRLEKQNEE
-397 WFRVSVRAGKMSSI
+397 WLKVSVRAGRMSSI
-411 FSSLISFVVV
+411 FTAAVSFVIV

-428 DVGGLQVIN
+428 NVGGLEVIE
-437 GSPDISLGL
+437 GKSGISLGL

-490 HDDGKGNIPDHIS
+490 HDDGKGNIPQRLQ

-542 SGKTTLINLFMRF
+542 SGKTTLINLFLRF

-564 LDGKDIKTIDMSYF
+564 LDGQDIKTLDMSWF
-578 RTKIGYVQQE
+578 RSRIGYVQQE

-598 NIAYAKPNAT
+598 NIAYGKPNAS
-608 IEEVLMAAD
+608 IEEVLKAAD

-628 PDAYDTILG
+628 PDAYDTVLG

-659 NPSVLIFDEATSAVD
+659 NPGVLIFDEATSAVD

-707 DKIVVI
+707 DKRVVS
-713 DKGRIAEFGTPD
+713 DKGRILEFGTPD
-725 ELMAKQGKYYRL
+725 ELMAKKGKYYRL
-737 VKIQSMAD
+737 VKIQSMAES
-745 QVKLD
+745 VTRD
-750 KEKEHL
+750 KEREHL